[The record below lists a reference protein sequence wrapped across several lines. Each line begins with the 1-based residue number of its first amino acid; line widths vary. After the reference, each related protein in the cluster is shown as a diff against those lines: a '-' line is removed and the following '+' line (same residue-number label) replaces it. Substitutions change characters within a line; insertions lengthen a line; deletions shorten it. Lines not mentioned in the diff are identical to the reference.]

1 MKLRKTIVIYFFLQ
15 FISLAGFAGNNDF
28 QENCI
33 LNLSETGQDTT
44 TLMPINIQPNS
55 KYMNI
60 ANDIADTLTVSSL
73 EKPIFKPDP
82 LKSIWMGA
90 AIPGFGQIVNR
101 KYWKLPI
108 VYGGYLGF
116 AYAISWNNNN
126 YITYK
131 NAYRDIIDKDP
142 TTNSHIDI
150 LPRGYTIQMIGEST
164 YTNILK
170 TRQSTFRQ
178 WRDLSIILSV
188 GYYAL
193 VLLDAYVDAQLYDF
207 DISPDLVLNVQ
218 PTRIER
224 ERNSPPA
231 YGMHCSINF

>member
-1 MKLRKTIVIYFFLQ
+1 MKKTLITFFLVLS
-15 FISLAGFAGNNDF
+15 ITIPGFAEVNDYMEGDF
-28 QENCI
+28 MD
-33 LNLSETGQDTT
+33 LVVTLDDTT
-44 TLMPINIQPNS
+44 TVMPMDIKPSN
-55 KYMNI
+55 KYMNMPSTI
-60 ANDIADTLTVSSL
+60 SDTVVVASL
-73 EKPIFKPDP
+73 EKPKFKPDP
-82 LKSIWMGA
+82 VRSIWMGA
-90 AIPGFGQIVNR
+90 AIPGFGQIVNH

-116 AYAISWNNNN
+116 AYAISWNNSN

-131 NAYRDIIDKDP
+131 NAYRDIIDGDP
-142 TTNSHIDI
+142 TTNSHIEI
-150 LPRGYTIQMIGEST
+150 LPRGYTIQMIGEGT
-164 YTNILK
+164 YTNMLK

-218 PTRIER
+218 PTRIQR

-231 YGMHCSINF
+231 YGMHWSINF

>member
-1 MKLRKTIVIYFFLQ
+1 MKKTLITFFLVLS
-15 FISLAGFAGNNDF
+15 ITIPGFAEVNDYMEGDF
-28 QENCI
+28 MD
-33 LNLSETGQDTT
+33 LVVTLDDTT
-44 TLMPINIQPNS
+44 TVMPMDIKPSN
-55 KYMNI
+55 KYMNMPSTI
-60 ANDIADTLTVSSL
+60 SDTVVVASL
-73 EKPIFKPDP
+73 EKPKFKPDP
-82 LKSIWMGA
+82 VRSIWMGA
-90 AIPGFGQIVNR
+90 AIPGFGQIVNH

-116 AYAISWNNNN
+116 AYAISWNNSN

-131 NAYRDIIDKDP
+131 NAYRDIIDGDP
-142 TTNSHIDI
+142 TTNSHIEI
-150 LPRGYTIQMIGEST
+150 LPRGYTIQMIGEGT
-164 YTNILK
+164 YTNMLK

-178 WRDLSIILSV
+178 WRDLSIILSL

-218 PTRIER
+218 PTRIQR

-231 YGMHCSINF
+231 YGMHWSINF

>member
-1 MKLRKTIVIYFFLQ
+1 MKKTLITFFLVLS
-15 FISLAGFAGNNDF
+15 ITIPGFAEVNDYMEGDF
-28 QENCI
+28 MD
-33 LNLSETGQDTT
+33 LVVTLDDTT
-44 TLMPINIQPNS
+44 TVMPMDIKPSN
-55 KYMNI
+55 KYMNMQSTI
-60 ANDIADTLTVSSL
+60 SDTVVVASL
-73 EKPIFKPDP
+73 EKPKFKPDP
-82 LKSIWMGA
+82 VRSIWMGA
-90 AIPGFGQIVNR
+90 AIPGFGQIVNH

-116 AYAISWNNNN
+116 AYAISWNNSN

-131 NAYRDIIDKDP
+131 NAYRDIIDGDP
-142 TTNSHIDI
+142 TTNSHIEI
-150 LPRGYTIQMIGEST
+150 LPRGYTIQMIGEGT
-164 YTNILK
+164 YTNMLK

-218 PTRIER
+218 PTRIQR

-231 YGMHCSINF
+231 YGMHWSINF

>member
-1 MKLRKTIVIYFFLQ
+1 LKKTLITFFLVLS
-15 FISLAGFAGNNDF
+15 ITIPGFAEVNDYMEGDF
-28 QENCI
+28 MD
-33 LNLSETGQDTT
+33 LVVAVDDTT
-44 TLMPINIQPNS
+44 TVMPMDIKPSN
-55 KYMNI
+55 KYMNMPSTI
-60 ANDIADTLTVSSL
+60 SDTVVVASL
-73 EKPIFKPDP
+73 EKPKFKPDP
-82 LKSIWMGA
+82 VRSIWMGA
-90 AIPGFGQIVNR
+90 AIPGFGQIVNH

-116 AYAISWNNNN
+116 AYAISWNNSN

-131 NAYRDIIDKDP
+131 NAYRDIIDGDP
-142 TTNSHIDI
+142 TTNSHIEI
-150 LPRGYTIQMIGEST
+150 LPRGYTIQMIGEGT
-164 YTNILK
+164 YTNMLK

-218 PTRIER
+218 PTRIQR

-231 YGMHCSINF
+231 YGMHWSINF

>member
-1 MKLRKTIVIYFFLQ
+1 MKLRKTFVIYFFLQ

-28 QENCI
+28 QENSI
-33 LNLSETGQDTT
+33 LNLAGTGQDTT

-55 KYMNI
+55 KYMNM
-60 ANDIADTLTVSSL
+60 ANDIADTLAVSSL
-73 EKPIFKPDP
+73 EKTKFKPNP

-164 YTNILK
+164 YTNMLK

-224 ERNSPPA
+224 ERNSPAA
-231 YGMHCSINF
+231 YGLHCSINF

>member
-1 MKLRKTIVIYFFLQ
+1 MKKTLVIYFFLQ
-15 FISLAGFAGNNDF
+15 LISLAGFAGTNDF
-28 QENCI
+28 QESSI
-33 LNLSETGQDTT
+33 SDLAEAGKDTT

-55 KYMNI
+55 KYMNM
-60 ANDIADTLTVSSL
+60 ANDIADTLAVSTL
-73 EKPIFKPDP
+73 EKPKFKPDP

-150 LPRGYTIQMIGEST
+150 LPRGYTIEMIGEST